1 MFFSHNKFFIYS
13 DHYFYLLLPLNILP
27 SFKTKFR
34 SFCLSSIS
42 AFCCSSNFTSNF
54 LSCSRWYSSNSST
67 IIIVFMAFFFCFCS
81 SFFGFFY
88 HLLERIVKRYPWISF
103 FSAYFVFRSF
113 SHGMTWQVKQYT
125 HLLVITADPRIYV
138 FEERKNIN

>member
-67 IIIVFMAFFFCFCS
+67 IVFMAFFFLFLLFFFRILLSSLRKNCQKISLDFVLQCIFCFQ
-81 SFFGFFY
+81 
-88 HLLERIVKRYPWISF
+88 EF
-103 FSAYFVFRSF
+103 FSWNDVTSKTIHTSVGYHSW
-113 SHGMTWQVKQYT
+113 S
-125 HLLVITADPRIYV
+125 
-138 FEERKNIN
+138 